1 MRLLKQ
7 YLPCLALTLL
17 AAIGGVPCRAA
28 EPGADAKT
36 VRSFLDAH
44 CVRCHGKEDPEGK
57 VSLHA
62 LAFDSKAPQ
71 DLETWNR
78 VYEQL
83 FNGQMPP
90 PDRKQPPKADR
101 EFAVAS
107 IKSSLKAAGVKMD
120 ELKELLPS
128 RGNWVDHDA
137 LFSGKAVGE
146 ADTPSRVW
154 RLSPESYRQ
163 FFLRLNSQFSLGLD
177 HILFPSSSRESPL
190 KAPWNLPRKWDF
202 TDYSSMHRISGAEYE
217 HHLRNCQRF
226 TKEIVPRIGRS
237 PSLGKL
243 AKALNAGKAA
253 TPEQL
258 EAAVA
263 ETFDVL
269 LRLPL
274 DPATLKVQSENLGKL
289 LQSMEAPLA
298 VNQFLISVLC
308 HPEVLYRIERPAGDA
323 KRGPMAARHTARA
336 IAFTLT
342 DREPDAILWQAAVE
356 GKLTTSEEVRKHVER
371 IFHGIIADLRQSDDP
386 RLSTKAMNDPDIPK
400 SRLLGFFQEYF
411 AYTTAPDVAK
421 CTETVYELQ
430 SGLGCGF
437 QMGFAGHF
445 VRDTDRLVE
454 WALESDQEVLRTL
467 LTTRKSFLQGQ
478 YPLNY
483 QIRLVRLLEQKKRNA
498 ERAAKEGKPVD
509 ETNLNHEL
517 KKLNDGPGSAP
528 DTFQGSQSSHSRDIY
543 GVQRTDPEK
552 HWAGVVFERRGNPVL
567 IAKPR
572 TPPLNF
578 DDWLAGKP
586 YDAHPE
592 ERIGILTQASW
603 LMSMSSNFDNHAIH
617 RGRWIR
623 ERLLGGRILEVP
635 ITVNAML
642 PPEPHRG
649 LRDRMQVTRE
659 EYCWKCHKTMD
670 PLGLPFEQYD
680 HIGRYREKEIVVDK
694 EKNKAT
700 TGRRTMT
707 SIPID
712 TTGAITDSG
721 DPKIDGEVK
730 GPFDLIEK
738 LASSERVEQVFVRHV
753 FRYYLGR
760 NETLADG
767 PTLVAAHKAYRE
779 SKGSMKAL
787 LVSLLSSESFLY
799 RTVPTTPI
807 PTTTVPPKTTSQ
819 LK

>member
-1 MRLLKQ
+1 MRAIIAT
-7 YLPCLALTLL
+7 LALTLL
-17 AAIGGVPCRAA
+17 MLSEAAAV
-28 EPGADAKT
+28 EPGADAKA

-44 CVRCHGKEDPEGK
+44 CIDCHGKKDPEGK

-71 DLETWNR
+71 DIETWKL

-90 PDRKQPPKADR
+90 PDETQPPSADR
-101 EFAVAS
+101 EFAIAS
-107 IKSSLKAAGVKMD
+107 IKSSLKLAGVKMD

-146 ADTPSRVW
+146 ASTPSRVW
-154 RLSPESYRQ
+154 RLSPESYKQ
-163 FFLRLNSQFSLGLD
+163 FFIRLNGQLSLGLD
-177 HILFPSSSRESPL
+177 PILFPSASREAPL
-190 KAPWNLPRKWDF
+190 RSPWNLARKWDF
-202 TDYSSMHRISGAEYE
+202 TDYSSLHRVSSAEYE
-217 HHLRNCQRF
+217 HHLRNCTTVAKR
-226 TKEIVPRIGRS
+226 IVAGANRS
-237 PSLGKL
+237 PSLKNL
-243 AKALNAGKAA
+243 AKALSAGKSA

-263 ETFDVL
+263 ETFEVL

-274 DPATLKVQSENLGKL
+274 DSAALKSQSDNLAKL
-289 LQSMEAPLA
+289 LQTMDAPLA
-298 VNQFLISVLC
+298 GEQFLISVLC
-308 HPEVLYRIERPAGDA
+308 HPEVLYRIERPEGDA
-323 KRGPMAARHTARA
+323 KRGPMAPRHTARA

-342 DREPDAILWQAAVE
+342 DREPDDLLWKAAVE
-356 GKLTTSEEVRKHVER
+356 GKLGTSEEVRKHVER
-371 IFHGIIADLRQSDDP
+371 IL
-386 RLSTKAMNDPDIPK
+386 NDPTIPK
-400 SRLLGFFQEYF
+400 PRPLGFFQEYF
-411 AYTTAPDVAK
+411 GYTTAPDVAK
-421 CTETVYELQ
+421 CTETVIELQ
-430 SGLGCGF
+430 SEIGCGF
-437 QMGFAGHF
+437 QQGFAGEF

-454 WALESDQEVLRTL
+454 WILESDKDVLRTL
-467 LTTRKSFLQGQ
+467 LTTRKSFMQGNSPKE
-478 YPLNY
+478 YHKRVAAL
-483 QIRLVRLLEQKKRNA
+483 IEQKQRNA
-498 ERAAKEGKPVD
+498 ERAAKEGKPFD
-509 ETNLNHEL
+509 DTAFQKEHEKLLNGARE
-517 KKLNDGPGSAP
+517 
-528 DTFQGSQSSHSRDIY
+528 QSRGKRAYDVQLAIY
-543 GVQRTDPEK
+543 GIISPDPK
-552 HWAGVVFERRGNPVL
+552 RWDNFVSGLHGRPIL

-603 LMSMSSNFDNHAIH
+603 LVSMSSNFDNHAIH

-642 PPEPHRG
+642 PDAPHRG

-670 PLGLPFEQYD
+670 PLGLPFEQFD
-680 HIGRYREKEIVVDK
+680 HIGRYREQEIVVDK

-700 TGRRTMT
+700 TARRTMT
-707 SIPID
+707 SVPID

-721 DPKIDGEVK
+721 DPKLDGPVK
-730 GPFDLIEK
+730 GPFDLMEK
-738 LASSERVEQVFVRHV
+738 LAQSQRVEQVFVRHV
-753 FRYYLGR
+753 FRYFLGR

-767 PTLVAAHKAYRE
+767 PVLVAAHKAYRE
-779 SKGSMKAL
+779 SNGSFKAL
-787 LVSLLSSESFLY
+787 LVSLLTSDAFLY
-799 RTVPTTPI
+799 RTAPVLAKNSP
-807 PTTTVPPKTTSQ
+807 
-819 LK
+819 